1 MKLCLLI
8 CVIVSPDVAAQN
20 AQKATRKLPEIVA
33 HYKKLAQFSRDSVSS
48 RAHLD
53 TIAFP
58 ASTGSATSKVALT
71 LPVVY
76 LDDIP
81 ELMLIPS
88 PPPNSSRQVRE
99 ELDYLLRVQQSRS
112 PREIEAAKELAELYF
127 IPLLDGMA
135 HPHYSRNDKS
145 LFYAGSSMGEWFNA
159 SNLPE
164 LARVLRGE
172 HQDITISSTI
182 SIGPG
187 LTNWTPYCNR

>member
-1 MKLCLLI
+1 MKTTPATWLDAEWRKTMKLCLLI

-99 ELDYLLRVQQSRS
+99 ELDYCCVSSRAVAPGKLKLPKNWQSFILSRCWTVWPTRTIPEMTSHCFMREVQWANGSTPVTCRNWRVSS
-112 PREIEAAKELAELYF
+112 
-127 IPLLDGMA
+127 G
-135 HPHYSRNDKS
+135 
-145 LFYAGSSMGEWFNA
+145 GSTKI
-159 SNLPE
+159 LPF
-164 LARVLRGE
+164 
-172 HQDITISSTI
+172 
-182 SIGPG
+182 
-187 LTNWTPYCNR
+187 